1 MDGFASSDN
10 VIVLASTNR
19 PDILDRAALR
29 PGRFDRKV
37 FIEAPTVEGRQEHFR
52 RLLRKFKTDKV
63 RLMLLI
69 WRLGSATSMCGI
81 EPNERLADDSTTHQQ
96 R

>member
-1 MDGFASSDN
+1 MDGFHSSDN

-37 FIEAPTVEGRQEHFR
+37 MASHPNPRQDSAVSEVCWDCTHAPAVKE
-52 RLLRKFKTDKV
+52 
-63 RLMLLI
+63 
-69 WRLGSATSMCGI
+69 
-81 EPNERLADDSTTHQQ
+81 Q
-96 R
+96 RSN

>member
-1 MDGFASSDN
+1 MDSENTLNQLLTEMDGFQSTDN

-37 FIEAPTVEGRQEHFR
+37 FIEAPTIEGRQEHFR

-63 RLMLLI
+63 RRRECLMGLLPCC
-69 WRLGSATSMCGI
+69 LSS
-81 EPNERLADDSTTHQQ
+81 
-96 R
+96 